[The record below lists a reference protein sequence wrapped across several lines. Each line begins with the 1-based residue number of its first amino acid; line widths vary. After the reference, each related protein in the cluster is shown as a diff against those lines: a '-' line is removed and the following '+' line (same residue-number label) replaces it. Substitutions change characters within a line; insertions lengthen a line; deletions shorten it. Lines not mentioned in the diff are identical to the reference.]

1 VSESTIK
8 VGMLGAG
15 YILKSH
21 ATAVRGLPGVA
32 LHMIADVALGRAK
45 SAAATYGFAH
55 AAGSIEEMAASDCD
69 VVHILL
75 PPAHH
80 IAAARAMVA
89 AGKHVFLEKPMGI
102 DSASCAQLVEE
113 AAARGVHVGV
123 NHNFLFGERYEEL
136 RTAVLGGEIGRIDT
150 IEVDWLFDLP
160 QLRFGPFDNWMLAA
174 PANTLF
180 EIAPHLLAFVHDLA
194 GPPEIQSALAGNKAT
209 MPSGTVL
216 PRNWRA
222 NGFAGHT
229 ATSVTLSLTPG
240 QGERQLRVRGRG
252 GSVTYDF
259 GRDFGTISK
268 TASANPM
275 IEAWQIAS
283 GISKSIKAQAGA
295 GIRKRLKSAIGKQ
308 PDADPFDAS
317 IYRSIRA
324 FYKGELKEIDPRHA
338 GSFAVGIMK
347 SCEAIAK
354 VAGAGKTV
362 SRAVVPAL
370 PKPLKMPTILVV
382 GATGFIGR
390 RLVEKLVERGHGVRV
405 LSRSANAAAFQFADT
420 PVEIMGGAHG
430 DPETAKRALE
440 GIETVYHLAK
450 CDGKRWQDYVDGDL
464 APTRVLG
471 QAALAAGVK
480 RFIYTGT
487 IDSYASDNP
496 SKVIDCTTP
505 VDPAIATRNYYA
517 RSKAGCEALLR
528 DLGLPLVIMRPAVVI
543 GPGSPPAHLGVGRFS
558 GEARIEYWGNGRNML
573 PLVGVDD
580 VAEALVLGAEVP
592 GIEGRQFV
600 LASPPLLSARDYV
613 AAYEV
618 LAGARVEQFE
628 RSAFSY
634 WFADFG
640 KELLKNLIRH
650 PNRRWPTLH
659 DWACKA
665 HVSRYDS
672 SEAEAVLGWKPVAD
686 RQALIDTAIA
696 PMIATYLN

>member
-1 VSESTIK
+1 VSDKTIK

-21 ATAVRGLPGVA
+21 ATAVRGLPGVS

-45 SAAATYGFAH
+45 SAAAAYGFAH
-55 AAGSIEEMAASDCD
+55 AAGSIEDVAASDCD
-69 VVHILL
+69 VVHILV

-113 AAARGVHVGV
+113 AAAKGVQVGV
-123 NHNFLFGERYEEL
+123 NHNFLFGERYEAL
-136 RTAVLGGEIGRIDT
+136 RAAILSGEIGRIDM

-174 PANTLF
+174 PANVLF
-180 EIAPHLLAFVHDLA
+180 EIAPHLLAFIHDLA
-194 GPPEIQSALAGNKAT
+194 GPTDIQSALAGNEAT
-209 MPSGTVL
+209 MPSGIVL

-240 QGERQLRVRGRG
+240 QGERQVRVRGRG
-252 GSVTYDF
+252 GSVAYDF
-259 GRDFGTISK
+259 GRDFGTVSK

-275 IEAWQIAS
+275 IEAWQIA
-283 GISKSIKAQAGA
+283 GGMGKSIKAQAGT
-295 GIRKRLKSAIGKQ
+295 GIRKRLRSAIGKR
-308 PDADPFDAS
+308 PDADPFDATV
-317 IYRSIRA
+317 YRSIRA
-324 FYKGELKEIDPRHA
+324 FYEGGVEQIDPRHA
-338 GSFAVGIMK
+338 GSFAVRVMRG
-347 SCEAIAK
+347 CEAIAK
-354 VAGAGKTV
+354 MAGAGETV
-362 SRAVVPAL
+362 ARAVVPAM
-370 PKPLKMPTILVV
+370 PKPLKAPTVLVV

-405 LSRSANAAAFQFADT
+405 LSRSANAAAFQFAGT

-430 DPETAKRALE
+430 DPETAKRALQ
-440 GIETVYHLAK
+440 GIDTVYHLAK
-450 CDGKRWQDYVDGDL
+450 CEGKRWQDYVDGDI

-471 QAALAAGVK
+471 EAALAAGVK

-487 IDSYASDNP
+487 IDSYASDDAG
-496 SKVIDCTTP
+496 KVIDCDTP
-505 VDPAIATRNYYA
+505 VDPAITSRNYYA
-517 RSKAGCEALLR
+517 RSKAACEALLR

-558 GEARIEYWGNGRNML
+558 GEARIEYWGDGRNMI

-580 VAEALVLGAEVP
+580 IAEALTRGAEVP

-613 AAYEV
+613 AAYEA
-618 LAGARVEQFE
+618 LAGAKVEQHE
-628 RSAFSY
+628 RSALAY

-640 KELLKNLIRH
+640 KELLKNAIRH

-665 HVSRYDS
+665 HRARYDS
-672 SEAEAVLGWKPVAD
+672 SEAEAVLGWKPVSD
-686 RQALIDTAIA
+686 RQAMIDEVIA
-696 PMIATYLN
+696 PMIASYLA